1 MVVDDV
7 TAIRSIDDAEPQWRE
22 IEVELGPGADPS
34 ILDSVEE
41 LLVAEGITRSPS
53 PSKVHRVLGD
63 LIPAPRHLRG
73 TAGYLRDYLAHE
85 RQTLLMSDIAVRRD
99 APDAV
104 HTMRKAAR
112 RIRSALQ
119 TYADDF
125 ASTPHSSRNCA
136 GSEDV

>member
-53 PSKVHRVLGD
+53 PSKVHR
-63 LIPAPRHLRG
+63 
-73 TAGYLRDYLAHE
+73 Y
-85 RQTLLMSDIAVRRD
+85 
-99 APDAV
+99 
-104 HTMRKAAR
+104 
-112 RIRSALQ
+112 SAI
-119 TYADDF
+119 
-125 ASTPHSSRNCA
+125 SSRHPDTFAVPRAICA
-136 GSEDV
+136 TISPMNDRHC